1 MYSTVIPCS
10 AAFSSICDCKREN
23 SHLPRHRFE
32 YFPMYSSVI
41 PSRYSRMITE
51 FSNWEAYP
59 TARCEAFSISSSMA
73 SLHRPHTRS
82 VKRFNA
88 HRGLNR
94 SSALACFCRRCRTRP
109 LSTNNGSTSISSQRA
124 QRIKSFDSPTSNP
137 TGVTSSFVV
146 EYE

>member
-51 FSNWEAYP
+51 FSNWEACS
-59 TARCEAFSISSSMA
+59 TARFEAFSISSSMA
-73 SLHRPHTRS
+73 SWHRPHTRS